1 MRTAGLISKAEQ
13 VSVQP
18 VPVAE
23 RSILPECLHA
33 CVAVSGR
40 GVTDESHVAPLAF
53 GRKALER
60 LVANSKTT
68 NFPTCGN
75 KNRPL

>member
-18 VPVAE
+18 VSAAE
-23 RSILPECLHA
+23 RSILPEGLHA

-40 GVTDESHVAPLAF
+40 GMADESHVAPLAF
-53 GRKALER
+53 GRTAPEG
-60 LVANSKTT
+60 LVTNPKTE
-68 NFPTCGN
+68 
-75 KNRPL
+75 K